1 MGSFGSISKMIS
13 RRLEF
18 LCLNYNPLGREDT
31 QTARWLGFNR
41 NNLLKGGSVANENG
55 FVSLCPSKDSDKDL
69 TTLEQVDLKGRIQN
83 IFCDLYALM
92 VCPQYCIWLGKR
104 GFTNCLTLI

>member
-1 MGSFGSISKMIS
+1 MGSFGSTCKMTL

-18 LCLNYNPLGREDT
+18 LCLNHNPLGREDT
-31 QTARWLGFNR
+31 QTARWLRFNR
-41 NNLLKGGSVANENG
+41 NDLLKEGSVANENG
-55 FVSLCPSKDSDKDL
+55 FVSLCPSKDSNKDL

-83 IFCDLYALM
+83 IFCDLYAL
-92 VCPQYCIWLGKR
+92 VVHLQYCMWLGKR